1 MWLLKFLHWLF
12 PKPKRNYYQVLM
24 DERIKKHNSDMDLI
38 NARIKLARKEK

>member
-24 DERIKKHNSDMDLI
+24 DERIKKHEADMAAI
-38 NARIKLARKEK
+38 AARIKIARHKK